1 MEKISLKTKLGPLTL
16 ANPVVVAS
24 GTFGSSDE
32 YLSLVDFNR
41 IGAIMTKSVTLNAR
55 VGNPS
60 PRIWETSSGMLN
72 AIGLENK
79 GIDHFIANNIPFFR
93 AFKSKLIVSIAGNTL
108 LEYVQIATKL
118 ASVKGVDALEI
129 NISCPNVK
137 KGGIAFV
144 RDAKQSAKLVEKV
157 RAVFSKPIFVK
168 ISPEASDMTA
178 LVSAL
183 IKGGAD
189 GLNMI
194 NTIKGMAVDIKTR
207 KARLGNV
214 TGGLSG
220 PAIKPIALRY
230 IYEVKQQFDVPIIGG
245 GGIMSLEDA
254 LEFIIV
260 GADAVSLGTAN
271 FVNPKISTTIVAGLE
286 EYCVREKIK
295 NLRSLRGSI
304 LTSKK

>member
-1 MEKISLKTKLGPLTL
+1 MKKVSLKTKLGPLTL

-32 YLSLVDFNR
+32 YLSLVDFNK
-41 IGAIMTKSVTLNAR
+41 IGAIITKSVTLQAR
-55 VGNPS
+55 VGNPA

-79 GIDHFIANNIPFFR
+79 GIDHFIENNIPFFR
-93 AFKSKLIVSIAGNTL
+93 QFKSKLIVSIAGNTPN
-108 LEYVQIATKL
+108 EYVKIAERL

-144 RDAKQSAKLVEKV
+144 KDARQSAKLIEKV
-157 RAVFSKPIFVK
+157 RAVYSKPIFVK
-168 ISPEASDMTA
+168 ISPEATDMIG
-178 LVSAL
+178 LVGAL
-183 IKGGAD
+183 IAAGAD

-194 NTIKGMAVDIKTR
+194 NTLKGMAVDVATR
-207 KARLGNV
+207 KPRLGNV

-230 IYEVKQQFDVPIIGG
+230 IYEVKQQYDVPIIGG
-245 GGIMSLEDA
+245 GGIMGVEDA
-254 LEFIIV
+254 LEFIII

-271 FVNPKISTTIVAGLE
+271 FVNPKISNQIVDGLE
-286 EYCVREKIK
+286 SYLKKEKI
-295 NLRSLRGSI
+295 SAI
-304 LTSKK
+304 KKLKGTFKLS